1 MSPELSGE
9 KTTTTTTTAFQTKLV
24 KRIGKKLLIDEDDD
38 EFCSVPFTYTVWCI
52 ITVNKELV
60 KS

>member
-9 KTTTTTTTAFQTKLV
+9 RTTTITAFQTKLV

-38 EFCSVPFTYTVWCI
+38 EFRSVPFTYTVWCI